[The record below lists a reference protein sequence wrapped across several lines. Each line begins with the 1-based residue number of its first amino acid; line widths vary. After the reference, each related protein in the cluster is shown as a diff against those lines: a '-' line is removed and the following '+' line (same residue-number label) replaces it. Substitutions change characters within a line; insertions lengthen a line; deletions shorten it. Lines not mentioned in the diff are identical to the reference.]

1 MLIGESNP
9 FCGDRVEE
17 VNTRISSSRE
27 VLVVEVP
34 LGGMKMHYEMD
45 TSYSNKELVPFK
57 NLDLMPLSYNY
68 L

>member
-34 LGGMKMHYEMD
+34 LGGMKMHYEMIP
-45 TSYSNKELVPFK
+45 LIQIK
-57 NLDLMPLSYNY
+57 NWFLLRILISC